1 MKKKDELEQVR
12 HGLELDEDI
21 PLASKSYPI
30 QRVGWFFLYAFILLA
45 LLGFFGKGIVS
56 QKHTTVDGMEIRY
69 EKFGRNQMPM
79 NLELIIPNI
88 TDSITISIPQEYFT
102 YVQLRSVNPEPS
114 SQEINK
120 QSYNF
125 TFKGTGELKAF
136 VEIEPKIHGKIDFTV
151 TAGKTSIPVTQ
162 IFYP

>member
-12 HGLELDEDI
+12 HGMELDEDI
-21 PLASKSYPI
+21 QLASKSYHI
-30 QRVGWFFLYAFILLA
+30 QRIGWFILYAFILLA

-56 QKHTTVDGMEIRY
+56 QKQTTVDGIEIRY

-102 YVQLRSVNPEPS
+102 YVQLRSVNPEPT

-136 VEIEPKIHGKIDFTV
+136 VEIEPKLYGRINFVVK
-151 TAGKTSIPVTQ
+151 AGETSIPITQ
-162 IFYP
+162 YFYP